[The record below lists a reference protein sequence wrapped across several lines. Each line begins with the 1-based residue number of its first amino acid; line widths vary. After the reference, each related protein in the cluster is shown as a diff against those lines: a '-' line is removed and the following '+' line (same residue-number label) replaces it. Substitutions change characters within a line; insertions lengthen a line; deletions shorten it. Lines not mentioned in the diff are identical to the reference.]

1 MNASIEPL
9 TSTAAPATPST
20 PARKKL
26 LALIGVL
33 FALGFPA
40 IPISRFFDEFANTR
54 TLIGYE
60 LIWWAAV
67 VALLAWVRFAGREP
81 LSSIGFR
88 RPGMKNIALGVATGI
103 VSLAGLATILYVIFP
118 ALHINETQS
127 IDQVMSMPLWWRWI
141 IVIRAAVGEEVLF
154 RGYAI
159 ERLQRLTGSARLAGI
174 ISCVIFTILH
184 VGYWGWG
191 HILIAG
197 FAGALLT
204 ILYIWRRNLW
214 ANILAHFIVDGA
226 AFLA

>member
-1 MNASIEPL
+1 MNASVEPL
-9 TSTAAPATPST
+9 GSTAAPATPST
-20 PARKKL
+20 SGRKKIF
-26 LALIGVL
+26 ALVGVL

>member
-1 MNASIEPL
+1 
-9 TSTAAPATPST
+9 
-20 PARKKL
+20 
-26 LALIGVL
+26 
-33 FALGFPA
+33 
-40 IPISRFFDEFANTR
+40 
-54 TLIGYE
+54 
-60 LIWWAAV
+60 
-67 VALLAWVRFAGREP
+67 
-81 LSSIGFR
+81 
-88 RPGMKNIALGVATGI
+88 VATGI

-141 IVIRAAVGEEVLF
+141 TVIRAAVGEEVLF

>member
-1 MNASIEPL
+1 MNASVGPL
-9 TSTAAPATPST
+9 TSTAARATPST
-20 PARKKL
+20 SGRQKI

-33 FALGFPA
+33 FALGFPS

-67 VALLAWVRFAGREP
+67 FALLTWVRFAEREP

-88 RPGMKNIALGVATGI
+88 RPRVKNVALGVATGI

-127 IDQVMSMPLWWRWI
+127 IDQVMTMPLWWRWI
-141 IVIRAAVGEEVLF
+141 TVIRAAVGEEVLF
-154 RGYAI
+154 RGFAI

>member
-1 MNASIEPL
+1 MNASVGPL
-9 TSTAAPATPST
+9 TSTAARATPST
-20 PARKKL
+20 SGRQKI

-33 FALGFPA
+33 FALGFPS
-40 IPISRFFDEFANTR
+40 IPISRFLNEFANTR

-67 VALLAWVRFAGREP
+67 FALLTWVRFAEREP

-88 RPGMKNIALGVATGI
+88 RPGVKNVALGVATGI

-127 IDQVMSMPLWWRWI
+127 IDQVMTMPLWWRWI
-141 IVIRAAVGEEVLF
+141 TVIRAAVGEEVLF
-154 RGYAI
+154 RGFAI

>member
-9 TSTAAPATPST
+9 ASTAAPTTPST
-20 PARKKL
+20 PGRKKV

-67 VALLAWVRFAGREP
+67 VALLAWVRFAERER

-88 RPGMKNIALGVATGI
+88 RPGVKNLALGVAAGI

-118 ALHINETQS
+118 ALHMNETQS

-141 IVIRAAVGEEVLF
+141 TVIRAAVGEEVLF

-159 ERLQRLTGSARLAGI
+159 ERLQRLTGSALLAGI
-174 ISCVIFTILH
+174 ISCVIFTLLH

-191 HILIAG
+191 HVLIAG

-204 ILYIWRRNLW
+204 VLYIWRRNLW
-214 ANILAHFIVDGA
+214 ANILAHFIVNGA

>member
-1 MNASIEPL
+1 MNASVEPL
-9 TSTAAPATPST
+9 ASTAAPATPST
-20 PARKKL
+20 SGRKKIF
-26 LALIGVL
+26 ALVGVL

-67 VALLAWVRFAGREP
+67 VALLAWVRFAEREP

-88 RPGMKNIALGVATGI
+88 RPGVKNIALGVATGI

-141 IVIRAAVGEEVLF
+141 TVIRAAVGEEVLF

-159 ERLQRLTGSARLAGI
+159 ERLQRLT
-174 ISCVIFTILH
+174 
-184 VGYWGWG
+184 
-191 HILIAG
+191 
-197 FAGALLT
+197 
-204 ILYIWRRNLW
+204 
-214 ANILAHFIVDGA
+214 
-226 AFLA
+226 